1 MYRCDLCSTVV
12 PPNTTARRVVLATR
26 PTEYASRPKSIPKRE
41 GRKTRYADDP
51 GGAGHE
57 IAREALTCRSCA
69 GSPGVTA
76 EAAE

>member
-1 MYRCDLCSTVV
+1 MYRCELCNTVV

-26 PTEYASRPKSIPKRE
+26 PTEYRTRPKAHPKRA

-51 GGAGHE
+51 GGAGYE
-57 IAREALTCRSCA
+57 IAEEALTCRTCA
-69 GSPGVTA
+69 KRQEEQA